1 MERQEDERLQEL
13 KSRGIQPYSISRLDT
28 INHCL
33 YEAYRT
39 YRLHDRGRDN
49 VYTSLGSAVHDV
61 LEGITNGENTED
73 DLLPAVYKELDDL
86 DLIGLEFP
94 KDRNGGDSIRQGWIA
109 DMEHFCKT
117 YKAPKGNL
125 IAEELFVYKTPKGR
139 YLIGYIDL
147 QQVNN
152 DGTVSIYDYKT
163 SSLYSKADMKS
174 HGRQLVTYLLGKE
187 QEGKKIKR
195 VAWIFLKYCEVR
207 FLGKKTTKSKTD
219 TEISKVIERKKLAL
233 EMSPYVEGALANEGY
248 DEIEIEIYLHDFKQ
262 SNSFDVLP
270 DIIKQRYKLL
280 PYVCYYEVTDEIKQ
294 ECIEYIDSTI
304 DMWESLG
311 EDVKK
316 YPPKNFT
323 KTQKN
328 GKVVGDYFYCT
339 TLCSHFNN
347 CPYIHDY
354 LETLN
359 TEKEDEDDL
368 F

>member
-1 MERQEDERLQEL
+1 MERQKDERLHEL
-13 KSRGIQPYSISRLDT
+13 ESRGIQPYSISRLDT

-147 QQVNN
+147 QKVHD
-152 DGTVSIYDYKT
+152 DGTVDIYDYKT
-163 SSLYSKADMKS
+163 SSMYSKADMQS

-195 VAWIFLKYCEVR
+195 VAWIFLKYAEVK
-207 FLGKKTTKSKTD
+207 FIGKKTIKSKSRFARGGRIRAFLRGNTSETTTPSGVESSTVTRTLSPTRSFSSSRFSMPFARQARREISPSSSMRTSKSPPSPFTTLPYFSLTKS
-219 TEISKVIERKKLAL
+219 
-233 EMSPYVEGALANEGY
+233 N
-248 DEIEIEIYLHDFKQ
+248 
-262 SNSFDVLP
+262 LP
-270 DIIKQRYKLL
+270 FGR
-280 PYVCYYEVTDEIKQ
+280 
-294 ECIEYIDSTI
+294 
-304 DMWESLG
+304 
-311 EDVKK
+311 
-316 YPPKNFT
+316 
-323 KTQKN
+323 
-328 GKVVGDYFYCT
+328 
-339 TLCSHFNN
+339 
-347 CPYIHDY
+347 
-354 LETLN
+354 
-359 TEKEDEDDL
+359 
-368 F
+368 